1 MIGICRCFA
10 RVDVNGSGT
19 LYRSF
24 ARVDVN
30 GTRTLY
36 RSFARVN
43 IHVDVI
49 ICKVAPVG
57 ARGSLR
63 QLFDMAIAYATVE
76 GRCEG
81 KSSFH
86 VLIFDKTTTE
96 IQYPVNNN
104 CKLEDHQ
111 LEIIDLYEDDRNISL
126 S

>member
-24 ARVDVN
+24 AMVDVN

-49 ICKVAPVG
+49 ICKG
-57 ARGSLR
+57 KYS
-63 QLFDMAIAYATVE
+63 
-76 GRCEG
+76 CE
-81 KSSFH
+81 
-86 VLIFDKTTTE
+86 
-96 IQYPVNNN
+96 
-104 CKLEDHQ
+104 
-111 LEIIDLYEDDRNISL
+111 
-126 S
+126 